1 MAEEPRTTPM
11 VPDDFVVPTELR
23 STGFRLEPLGPHH
36 NARDHKAWMSSIAHL
51 QTTPGF
57 EGRGWPPDEGFS
69 AEQNLDDL
77 VVHAEE
83 FERRAAFAYSVLD
96 PDSDRV
102 IGASTSTP
110 ATGTAA
116 PAFDPGSGPMWPNS
130 TRRYASPFAPG
141 WLSRGPSTTSNTQ
154 AGEHLSASVGSA
166 AQPGHSGADALVGR
180 GQRHPHML

>member
-1 MAEEPRTTPM
+1 MDVEHR
-11 VPDDFVVPTELR
+11 
-23 STGFRLEPLGPHH
+23 
-36 NARDHKAWMSSIAHL
+36 HL

-102 IGASTSTP
+102 IGCVYI
-110 ATGTAA
+110 
-116 PAFDPGSGPMWPNS
+116 DPGDRHG
-130 TRRYASPFAPG
+130 
-141 WLSRGPSTTSNTQ
+141 
-154 AGEHLSASVGSA
+154 SASVRSWVR
-166 AQPGHSGADALVGR
+166 ADVAELDAPVRKSVRAWLAESWPFDDIEYAG
-180 GQRHPHML
+180 G